1 MEDNETIERKT
12 ICEQFIEEYQKRE
25 ELSVFR
31 IIKIEEEQYN
41 LIPNRYI
48 TQHEY
53 EIFCKMLKKII
64 A

>member
-41 LIPNRYI
+41 LIPNRRI

-53 EIFCKMLKKII
+53 EIFCKMLKEII